1 MAFMLYPPQCS
12 LVERV
17 ACAVPD
23 DFKAFVPILV
33 RLILATIGSVEIS
46 EWEVATAAAANDI
59 ERLEAI
65 LRFMQGIRSVLTEYL
80 HIIIP
85 TLVNLTDGLINSDP
99 DNRRSLA
106 PSVSPPT
113 GSPQSRVA
121 IGTVETISILLQS
134 SEINPNLIIELT
146 VKSSRPLPARV
157 AQPFLRIL
165 GGETKPNKEVGAVM
179 IGCLCVAI
187 RQLGASRWISF
198 YNDTTRET
206 ILEWQATVGI
216 VEPTQN
222 YSDTEPVGIQP
233 NLMLPVSVYDEVVN
247 ELSFSISDIW
257 NFSDDALSGSG
268 YSLGRTSD
276 NSLSQLADNIKPA
289 PSIQPTPHQTS
300 HKVNMSN
307 LQRAWDVSNRST
319 REDWEEW
326 FRRFSVQLLREAPSP
341 ALRACAELAQT
352 YQPLAR
358 ELFAAAFVCCWA
370 ELTDQYRSNLRFS
383 LEVCFSADAS
393 LEILTLLLN
402 LAEFTEHID
411 TKSKIPQLGIDISIL
426 AELALRCRAYARAL
440 HYKEREYTT
449 SPLTCVEKL
458 IDINK
463 KLDLPEAASGVLRAA
478 KIEIIRQGGT
488 FVSLQSY
495 EASNPLAYSVITGPN
510 HDSYGIAGGQSWADQ
525 INMESWLAK
534 LGAWAEAVS
543 LYEEKLM
550 QNKRDVNSILGCLQC
565 YDARGDWQQALDLAE
580 QSWGVL
586 SADSATETG
595 LTTSLAARNENEAA
609 ANYEVALKF
618 CAQSAWRL
626 GKWEEL
632 DTYSSLLVQNNKE
645 SGQLHAQQTKAD
657 DYDGAFYKSIL
668 HIHRG
673 EFAEANQFIDSA
685 RKAMDGRF
693 TALLAESY
701 KRAYPSLVAAQN
713 LSELEEIINFRQFE
727 DRRNVEVEQLH
738 GLKATSGEKRERQH
752 LLNVW
757 RQRLDGCR
765 VDAEVHASIL
775 AVR

>member
-1 MAFMLYPPQCS
+1 M
-12 LVERV
+12 
-17 ACAVPD
+17 
-23 DFKAFVPILV
+23 
-33 RLILATIGSVEIS
+33 
-46 EWEVATAAAANDI
+46 
-59 ERLEAI
+59 
-65 LRFMQGIRSVLTEYL
+65 
-80 HIIIP
+80 
-85 TLVNLTDGLINSDP
+85 
-99 DNRRSLA
+99 
-106 PSVSPPT
+106 
-113 GSPQSRVA
+113 
-121 IGTVETISILLQS
+121 
-134 SEINPNLIIELT
+134 
-146 VKSSRPLPARV
+146 
-157 AQPFLRIL
+157 
-165 GGETKPNKEVGAVM
+165 
-179 IGCLCVAI
+179 
-187 RQLGASRWISF
+187 
-198 YNDTTRET
+198 
-206 ILEWQATVGI
+206 
-216 VEPTQN
+216 
-222 YSDTEPVGIQP
+222 
-233 NLMLPVSVYDEVVN
+233 
-247 ELSFSISDIW
+247 
-257 NFSDDALSGSG
+257 
-268 YSLGRTSD
+268 
-276 NSLSQLADNIKPA
+276 
-289 PSIQPTPHQTS
+289 
-300 HKVNMSN
+300 
-307 LQRAWDVSNRST
+307 
-319 REDWEEW
+319 
-326 FRRFSVQLLREAPSP
+326 
-341 ALRACAELAQT
+341 
-352 YQPLAR
+352 
-358 ELFAAAFVCCWA
+358 
-370 ELTDQYRSNLRFS
+370 
-383 LEVCFSADAS
+383 
-393 LEILTLLLN
+393 
-402 LAEFTEHID
+402 
-411 TKSKIPQLGIDISIL
+411 
-426 AELALRCRAYARAL
+426 
-440 HYKEREYTT
+440 
-449 SPLTCVEKL
+449 EKL

-510 HDSYGIAGGQSWADQ
+510 HDSTGIAGGQSWAGQ

-550 QNKRDVNSILGCLQC
+550 QNPRDVSSILGCLQC

-586 SADSATETG
+586 SADSATETS
-595 LTTSLAARNENEAA
+595 LTTSLAARNESEAA

-632 DTYSSLLVQNNKE
+632 DTYSSLLVQNSKE

-713 LSELEEIINFRQFE
+713 LSELEEIINFRQLE

-738 GLKATSGEKRERQH
+738 GLKATHGEKRERQH